1 MAPDVRR
8 KKRRPTERA
17 IRDRWRRLGQAGS
30 LRGLSSLLRVLQG
43 KDREAVGR
51 ALDKEDAFT
60 LHRQVRRRFPRW
72 RVVVGGPFDQW
83 QADLVDV
90 SDYSDQNRGVRYLLC
105 CIDAFTRFAW
115 VRTLESKRAKEVG
128 EAFQDV
134 LKSAPEVPVYLQ
146 TDKGRE
152 FLGNAFGD
160 VLRAEGIRHFTSEN
174 DDVKCSLVE
183 RFQRTLQ
190 ETVHRYFTAKNTRN
204 YVDVLQ
210 QLVTSYNATHH
221 RSLHMSPR
229 QALKSDPEEVWY
241 NLYERGPHRRA
252 LRRRTRRRPHLQPG
266 DAVRISKTKGRLPD
280 KGYLGSWSRELFKV
294 SQRLQTSPV
303 TYRISDL
310 SGKDLE
316 GTFYEQELGRAH
328 LPTHYD
334 VEKVLATRQ
343 KGRHREW
350 LIKWAGYP
358 DEFNSWTSELV
369 PKQRGKR

>member
-17 IRDRWRRLGQAGS
+17 IRDWWRCLGQAGS
-30 LRGLSSLLRVLQG
+30 LRGLSSLLRVLPG

-60 LHRQVRRRFPRW
+60 LHRQVRRHFPW
-72 RVVVGGPFDQW
+72 RRVAVGGPFDQW

-115 VRTLESKRAKEVG
+115 VRTLGSKTWIPWQCLWRCPPGRGHPAFHFRKWRREMLAGG
-128 EAFQDV
+128 EYS
-134 LKSAPEVPVYLQ
+134 K
-146 TDKGRE
+146 
-152 FLGNAFGD
+152 
-160 VLRAEGIRHFTSEN
+160 
-174 DDVKCSLVE
+174 
-183 RFQRTLQ
+183 TLQ

-210 QLVTSYNATHH
+210 LLVSSYNATHH
-221 RSLHMSPR
+221 RSLRRSPR

-241 NLYERGPHRRA
+241 NLYERGPHKEA
-252 LRRRTRRRPHLQPG
+252 LKRRTRRRPHLQPG

-303 TYRISDL
+303 TYCISDL

-316 GTFYEQELGRAH
+316 GTFYEEELGRAH

-334 VEKVLATRQ
+334 IEKVLATHQ

-369 PKQRGKR
+369 PKQRKKR